1 MQKIA
6 LSLIF
11 IFFVGCSVKTTPVY
25 SVIKTPKIKL
35 SDQGFIKEGLGYK
48 EIIIYKSG
56 VSPFKITIKNSFICL
71 NNKCMDK
78 EKFVKEYLSSDYP
91 EDILDL
97 IISKRPIKNFGKIT
111 FTKKGFVQKNER
123 FFYKVE
129 QNRVF
134 FRDKKRNII
143 VMIKYLE
150 ERG

>member
-1 MQKIA
+1 
-6 LSLIF
+6 
-11 IFFVGCSVKTTPVY
+11 
-25 SVIKTPKIKL
+25 
-35 SDQGFIKEGLGYK
+35 
-48 EIIIYKSG
+48 
-56 VSPFKITIKNSFICL
+56 
-71 NNKCMDK
+71 MDK

-91 EDILDL
+91 ANILDL
-97 IISKRPIKNFGKIT
+97 IISQKPIKNLGKIT